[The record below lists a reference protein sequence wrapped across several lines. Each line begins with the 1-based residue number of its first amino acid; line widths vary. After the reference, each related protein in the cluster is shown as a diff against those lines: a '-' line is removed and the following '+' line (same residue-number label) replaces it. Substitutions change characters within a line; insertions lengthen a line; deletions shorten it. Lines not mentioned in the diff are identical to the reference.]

1 MSDKKITVFPSRV
14 DCDLYLDKGWKAS
27 ISIGREY
34 YETDRYKD
42 KQSAV
47 AEAYGWWEGTK
58 RQVDKFFEL
67 NKEDKYEL
75 HDS

>member
-1 MSDKKITVFPSRV
+1 MSSKNITVFPSKV
-14 DCDLYLDKGWKAS
+14 DCYLWQEEGKWYAS
-27 ISIGREY
+27 IFIGREY
-34 YETDRYKD
+34 YETDPYKD

-67 NKEDKYEL
+67 NKEE
-75 HDS
+75 